1 MKLNSQWSKIPNRR
15 CPSGASGVEVP
26 EQRTKVPAGKGDK
39 GGLSVLESTRDT
51 HTQPHPVLNL
61 LIPFC
66 FLLTLP
72 SMLLFAVSSPLEGP
86 SCFSTSRTLSVIL
99 QDTDHLQEVFPRSP
113 FGALM
118 TSRWRRG
125 CKLSRVSAEFW
136 ETRPILVFWGSFR
149 AGY

>member
-1 MKLNSQWSKIPNRR
+1 MEFTVK
-15 CPSGASGVEVP
+15 
-26 EQRTKVPAGKGDK
+26 
-39 GGLSVLESTRDT
+39 SVAYFIIICTFVLHFLCISRIYNEFTCQHT
-51 HTQPHPVLNL
+51 HTPSPSSAESVDPL
-61 LIPFC
+61 LPPAHSTLHAFVC
-66 FLLTLP
+66 SFL
-72 SMLLFAVSSPLEGP
+72 PLEGP

-125 CKLSRVSAEFW
+125 YKLSPVSAEFW
-136 ETRPILVFWGSFR
+136 ETGSILVLWGSFR